1 MIVLLVH
8 KYVLGSFK
16 SHFNSCQAGQAEM
29 TLSHGQNILFIPTD
43 ITSIA
48 LLHIGL
54 SPTDSFDE
62 AIADMIV
69 GGVEDFFQALIKV
82 FMEKEEAKK
91 VPNKHNFVFL
101 FSLLYNLY
109 HFSLQFSIPC
119 SLLTFRSLLFAT
131 TFRSVP
137 PVFAPLTA
145 CPHCLVISPFLSSF
159 SLVN

>member
-1 MIVLLVH
+1 MTTKVIMIVLLVH

-69 GGVEDFFQALIKV
+69 GGVEDFFQALIKAH
-82 FMEKEEAKK
+82 MEKEEAKK
-91 VPNKHNFVFL
+91 VPGP
-101 FSLLYNLY
+101 LLYDLY
-109 HFSLQFSIPC
+109 HLSLQISIPY
-119 SLLTFRSLLFAT
+119 SLLTFRSLL
-131 TFRSVP
+131 S
-137 PVFAPLTA
+137 
-145 CPHCLVISPFLSSF
+145 HPFLSF
-159 SLVN
+159 SQPAPIFLL

>member
-29 TLSHGQNILFIPTD
+29 TLSHGQSISFIPTD

-69 GGVEDFFQALIKV
+69 CGVEDFFQALIKAH
-82 FMEKEEAKK
+82 MEKEEAKK

-101 FSLLYNLY
+101 FPLLYNLY
-109 HFSLQFSIPC
+109 HFSLQISSPC

-145 CPHCLVISPFLSSF
+145 CPHCLVISSFLSL
-159 SLVN
+159 LV

>member
-1 MIVLLVH
+1 M
-8 KYVLGSFK
+8 
-16 SHFNSCQAGQAEM
+16 
-29 TLSHGQNILFIPTD
+29 D
-43 ITSIA
+43 ITSAA

-82 FMEKEEAKK
+82 FIEKEEAKK

-101 FSLLYNLY
+101 FPLLYNLY
-109 HFSLQFSIPC
+109 HFSLQISIPC
-119 SLLTFRSLLFAT
+119 SHLTFRCLLFAS

-145 CPHCLVISPFLSSF
+145 CPIVLLSALSFPFLVWSTNFLITLPLPYFFRWCYHWASNVSLPSTF
-159 SLVN
+159 SLS

>member
-1 MIVLLVH
+1 MCLTL
-8 KYVLGSFK
+8 FK
-16 SHFNSCQAGQAEM
+16 SHFHSCQAGQAKM
-29 TLSHGQNILFIPTD
+29 TLSHGQNISFMPMD
-43 ITSIA
+43 ITSVA

-69 GGVEDFFQALIKV
+69 GGVEDFFQALIKAH
-82 FMEKEEAKK
+82 MEKEEAKK
-91 VPNKHNFVFL
+91 VPGP
-101 FSLLYNLY
+101 LLYNLY
-109 HFSLQFSIPC
+109 HFSLQISIPC

-137 PVFAPLTA
+137 PVFASLTA
-145 CPHCLVISPFLSSF
+145 CPHCLVFSSFLSLF

>member
-1 MIVLLVH
+1 MTTKVIMIVLLVH

-69 GGVEDFFQALIKV
+69 GGVEDFFQALIKAH
-82 FMEKEEAKK
+82 MEKEEAKK
-91 VPNKHNFVFL
+91 VPGP
-101 FSLLYNLY
+101 LLYDHITCLY
-109 HFSLQFSIPC
+109 RSQYLIHYLPSDLFCLPLSLDLS
-119 SLLTFRSLLFAT
+119 
-131 TFRSVP
+131 
-137 PVFAPLTA
+137 
-145 CPHCLVISPFLSSF
+145 HPFLSF
-159 SLVN
+159 SQPAPIFLL

>member
-1 MIVLLVH
+1 MTTKLIMIVLLVH

-69 GGVEDFFQALIKV
+69 SGVEDFFQALIKAH
-82 FMEKEEAKK
+82 MEKEEAKK
-91 VPNKHNFVFL
+91 VPGP
-101 FSLLYNLY
+101 LLYDLY
-109 HFSLQFSIPC
+109 HLSLQISIPY

-131 TFRSVP
+131 IFRSVSP
-137 PVFAPLTA
+137 IFFFLTA
-145 CPHCLVISPFLSSF
+145 CPYFLVVSSFLSFF
-159 SLVN
+159 SLVS

>member
-69 GGVEDFFQALIKV
+69 CGVEDFFQALIKAH
-82 FMEKEEAKK
+82 MEKEEAKK
-91 VPNKHNFVFL
+91 VPGP
-101 FSLLYNLY
+101 LLYDLY
-109 HFSLQFSIPC
+109 HLSLQI
-119 SLLTFRSLLFAT
+119 
-131 TFRSVP
+131 
-137 PVFAPLTA
+137 
-145 CPHCLVISPFLSSF
+145 
-159 SLVN
+159 

>member
-1 MIVLLVH
+1 MVVLLVH

-69 GGVEDFFQALIKV
+69 CGVEDFFQALIKAH
-82 FMEKEEAKK
+82 MEKEEAKK
-91 VPNKHNFVFL
+91 VPGPDYFMIFITCLYRSKYLIHYLPSDL
-101 FSLLYNLY
+101 FCLPLSLDLS
-109 HFSLQFSIPC
+109 H
-119 SLLTFRSLLFAT
+119 
-131 TFRSVP
+131 
-137 PVFAPLTA
+137 
-145 CPHCLVISPFLSSF
+145 PFLSF
-159 SLVN
+159 SQPAPIFLL